1 MKLLCSLFLLMI
13 AIRVNA
19 QGAEEK
25 AIKATIEQFFNG
37 MRLADSATIAATI
50 SPTAVFQTIVPLKDG
65 TVEVKTEEI
74 AAFLQAVGRPH
85 KQLYDEQIQYGAI
98 QVDATLA
105 SVWTPYK
112 FYLDKNFSHCGVNS
126 FQLVKINSSW
136 KIQYIIDTRRKDNC
150 VAGN

>member
-1 MKLLCSLFLLMI
+1 MKLYCSLLLFMI

-19 QGAEEK
+19 QETEAK
-25 AIKATIEQFFNG
+25 AIKATIDQFFNG

-65 TVEVKTEEI
+65 TVEVRTEEV
-74 AAFLQAVGRPH
+74 AAFLQAVGKPH

-98 QVDATLA
+98 YVDANLA

-126 FQLVKINSSW
+126 FQLVKINNSW